1 MNYRKTLLAASIITG
16 LCVGTTVFA
25 QDGAPTANEQS
36 TTATTQ
42 ATAAQRQ
49 AEEKNATRLG
59 TVMVTGIRGSQAE
72 SLNLKKAADAHVEVV
87 TSEDIGKLPARNVAD
102 TLQQLSGV
110 NVGTSSAGEGG
121 FDEND
126 RISLRGT
133 NPSMTQTLIDGHNV
147 GTGDWFVLN
156 QTATV
161 GRSLSY
167 SLLPAEIVSEVVV
180 HKTSEARLVEG
191 GAAGTVNVVTR
202 KPLEFSQ
209 PITAQAAV
217 GGEYSDL
224 PGTTKPQF
232 SGLFNYRND
241 ESTFGVMAQAFYQER
256 SLQRNGQEILGL
268 QQLTAADAIVGAH
281 PDLDGVFVPQLIGN
295 VLFTQQRVRKG
306 GALDV
311 QFKPADNVTVNLSGF
326 YSKLKAD
333 NFNRNYMLWGTHFIP
348 GVTTSLQPG
357 YVVKDNTLTHAT
369 FAPTND
375 ATNYGIYDQISR
387 KASSSTRFLTAD
399 IDWQATSNLNFKGQL
414 GTTKGTGSSPKQD
427 VIELNT
433 SPGTG
438 AAWNFNGTG
447 RPVSWALGPD
457 NSTPAASGVS
467 MNWIFGEGGI
477 NVKDDEDWAKAD
489 GELAFD
495 DSALS
500 SLQFGA
506 RYADHTRKNDFAFA
520 QGPQGDFA
528 NPANFP
534 ATIGGHYPG
543 DFGSSLGG
551 SVPANVWYY
560 SQAAL
565 AAFDDQFANR
575 GPERLY
581 PNDIYKVKEKDSA
594 AYLQANFSGD
604 RWSGNV
610 GVRYVHTKEGVN
622 YTSDATSAPLEE
634 KHSDPIMGSAFFPNG
649 YFVNTH
655 EASYNKVL
663 PSANLRFNL
672 TDDVLARI
680 AFSQTLTRP
689 DYSALAGSTSLDD
702 TTHTGSGGNPQLKP
716 LISTNFDAALEW
728 YFAPRG
734 LLSAGVYQ
742 MSLQDYVTFGTEARQ
757 YKDMP
762 ASTAAGHDV
771 FSTYLVNVPTNVDG
785 DVRGVEL
792 NYQQPLGDNFGIAVN
807 YTFAS
812 GHADNG
818 QDLQGTSKNT
828 FNTSAFYEN
837 DKFNARVNYTYRSAY
852 FAGPDRAGFF
862 YMQGTGYLSA
872 SVGYS
877 INDWMS
883 VSLDGLNLNSPKL
896 RYYVKGDAYGIQP
909 RSTYVNG
916 RQYYLS
922 LRFKF

>member
-1 MNYRKTLLAASIITG
+1 MNYSKTLLAASIIAS
-16 LCVGTTVFA
+16 LCVSGVTMA
-25 QDGAPTANEQS
+25 QDSSQSSTPANQTTNQTSNAQKAKADAARATELS
-36 TTATTQ
+36 T
-42 ATAAQRQ
+42 
-49 AEEKNATRLG
+49 
-59 TVMVTGIRGSQAE
+59 VHVTGIRDSEAE
-72 SLNLKKAADAHVEVV
+72 SLSLKKDANSHIEVV
-87 TSEDIGKLPARNVAD
+87 TAEDIGKLPAKNVAD
-102 TLQQLSGV
+102 TLQRLPGV
-110 NVGTSSAGEGG
+110 SVGTSSAGEGG

-126 RISLRGT
+126 RVSLRGT
-133 NPSMTQTLIDGHNV
+133 NPSMTQTLIDGHNI

-161 GRSLSY
+161 GRSVSY

-191 GAAGTVNVVTR
+191 GAAGTVNIITR
-202 KPLEFSQ
+202 KPLEFAK
-209 PITAQAAV
+209 PITAQAQV
-217 GGEYSDL
+217 GAAYSDL
-224 PGTTKPQF
+224 PSSTKPQF

-241 ESTFGVMAQAFYQER
+241 DSTFGVMAQAFYQER
-256 SLQRNGQEILGL
+256 SLQRNGQEVLGL
-268 QQLTAADAIVGAH
+268 QQLTATDPIVGAH
-281 PDLDGVFVPQLIGN
+281 PDLQGVYVPQLIGN
-295 VLFTQQRVRKG
+295 VLFTQKRKREG
-306 GALDV
+306 GSIDV
-311 QFKPADNVTVNLSGF
+311 QFKPADNVTVNVNGF
-326 YSKLKAD
+326 YSKLEAN
-333 NFNRNYMLWGTHFIP
+333 NFNRNYMMWGTHFIP
-348 GVTTSLQPG
+348 GMTTSLQPG
-357 YVVKDNTLTHAT
+357 YTVSNHTLTNAT

-387 KASSSTRFLTAD
+387 KASSSTKFLTAD
-399 IDWQATSNLNFKGQL
+399 VDWQATTRLNFKGQI
-414 GTTKGTGSSPKQD
+414 GTTKGQGSSPKQD
-427 VIELNT
+427 VMEMNT

-438 AAWNFNGTG
+438 ASWNFNGTG
-447 RPVSWALGPD
+447 KPVSWALGPN
-457 NSTPAASGVS
+457 NSSPAGSGAT

-477 NVKDDEDWAKAD
+477 NVEDKENWAKAD
-489 GELAFD
+489 GDLTFD
-495 DSALS
+495 DGVLS

-506 RYADHTRKNDFAFA
+506 RYADHTRKNDQAFA
-520 QGPQGDFA
+520 QGPTGDFA

-534 ATIGGHYPG
+534 AAVAGNYPG

-560 SQAAL
+560 SQADL
-565 AAFDDQFANR
+565 AAYDSKYANR

-610 GVRYVHTKEGVN
+610 GVRYIHTNENVN
-622 YTSDATSAPLEE
+622 YTSDSTSAPLEQ
-634 KHSDPIMGSAFFPNG
+634 KYAGPIMGSAFFPNG

-655 EASYNKVL
+655 DASYSRFL
-663 PSANLRFNL
+663 PSANLKFNL

-680 AFSQTLTRP
+680 AVSQTLTRP

-716 LISTNFDAALEW
+716 LISTNFDADLEW

-734 LLSAGVYQ
+734 LLSGGVYQ
-742 MSLQDYVTFGTEARQ
+742 MSLQNYVTFGTESRQ

-771 FSTYLVNVPTNVDG
+771 FATYLVNVPSNIDG
-785 DVRGVEL
+785 KVRGVEL
-792 NYQQPLGDNFGIAVN
+792 NYQQPIGDNFGFAAN

-812 GHADNG
+812 GNAANG

-828 FNTSAFYEN
+828 FNTSAFFEN
-837 DKFNARVNYTYRSAY
+837 DKFNARISYTYRSSY

-872 SVGYS
+872 SLGYTV
-877 INDWMS
+877 NDWMS

-896 RYYVKGDAYGIQP
+896 RYYVKGADYGIQP

-922 LRFKF
+922 LRFKI